1 MAVLDTSISAPPAR
15 APVNRRGISRFLRAL
30 SHSPKGLFGFV
41 LIAAIVLLAV
51 AGPYLVT
58 ADPAQQVL
66 TNRFLPPVWDAA
78 KGSTEHLLGG
88 DHLGRD
94 VLARVVYGARTSMII
109 ASTVLVIIVIFG
121 TFVGMIAGYYGRFV
135 DTVLMR
141 IVDFQLSFPFLLL
154 ALLLLAVVG
163 KGFWPLVAALAIGGW
178 PSIARLSR
186 GETLRLRQLEF
197 VHAARSI
204 GVSEWRIVI
213 EHILPNIL
221 PAIIVLVTL
230 DFSVII
236 LVEAAL
242 SFLGLGIQ
250 PPEASWGTM
259 ISDGRNYLYNAPW
272 MTLAP
277 GICIVMTAIG
287 INLFGDFLRDTCD
300 PRLAGR

>member
-1 MAVLDTSISAPPAR
+1 MAALDGLAPAAPPRRSSALAR
-15 APVNRRGISRFLRAL
+15 FARSLARN
-30 SHSPKGLFGFV
+30 PKGAVGLALIV
-41 LIAAIVLLAV
+41 LVVLLALFGPLV
-51 AGPYLVT
+51 AT

-66 TNRFLPPVWDAA
+66 ANRFLPPAWE
-78 KGSTEHLLGG
+78 KGGSIAHLFGG

-94 VLARVVYGARTSMII
+94 VFSRVAYGARTSIFI
-109 ASTVLVIIVIFG
+109 ASTVIAIVVVFG
-121 TFVGMIAGYYGRFV
+121 TLVGLVSGYFGRLF

-154 ALLLLAVVG
+154 ALLLLAIAG

-178 PSIARLSR
+178 PSIARLAR
-186 GETLRLRQLEF
+186 GETMRLRQHEF

-204 GVSEWRIVI
+204 GVPEWRILFG
-213 EHILPNIL
+213 HILPNII

-250 PPEASWGTM
+250 PPDASWGTM

-272 MTLAP
+272 ITLAP
-277 GICIVMTAIG
+277 GACIMVTAIG
-287 INLFGDFLRDTCD
+287 INLFGDFLRDTYD